1 MCETGAQS
9 DGKGSIYERRDGKMA
24 KHRAS
29 GTKNKQ
35 WDGGGGAEFIPLL
48 RRDKIKERNISYKFN
63 MKCGDLCVLLQSHY
77 QVRPFFTCDKC

>member
-29 GTKNKQ
+29 ETKNKQ
-35 WDGGGGAEFIPLL
+35 TKTNNGVGGGAEFIPLL
-48 RRDKIKERNISYKFN
+48 KKR
-63 MKCGDLCVLLQSHY
+63 
-77 QVRPFFTCDKC
+77 